1 MSWLTALALADGT
14 AHGSTHGTGAFI
26 DAVLFGAGQKARLV
40 SIVAA
45 LLGATAGMVGTFV
58 VLRGRSLASDALSHA
73 TLPGVVLAFLA
84 AGALGLDARH
94 PLTVMLGAAGSAFAA
109 LLVLVVLRRGGSL
122 PDDTATGAVLSG
134 AFGLG
139 VVLLTVVQGLG
150 IPDANGLDHVLFGQ
164 VATTLRSDL
173 YWIGG
178 VGLVAFVAVVAFR
191 RPLSTVA
198 FDEAFAERSS
208 LSVARVDA
216 LLFAL
221 LFAVTVAGL
230 PIVGAVLVVALIVL
244 PSAAARFFTDSIG
257 VLIALSGAIGAV
269 SAHLGASLS
278 YALPDA
284 PAGAVIVLVAGVFFL
299 SSMLFAPRRGVL
311 ARYRSRSA
319 ELDAA
324 RSRALVREVARA
336 ASARDM
342 RSSAPGSDLGSDLGL
357 GAHERKLLAR
367 AAGTTAEDSL

>member
-1 MSWLTALALADGT
+1 MIASTALATLDG
-14 AHGSTHGTGAFI
+14 ASAFV

-40 SIVAA
+40 SLVAA

-94 PLTVMLGAAGSAFAA
+94 PLTVMLGAAGSALAA
-109 LLVLVVLRRGGSL
+109 LIVLAFLRRGGTL

-164 VATTLRSDL
+164 VATTLRTDL

-198 FDEAFAERSS
+198 FDEAFAERAG

-216 LLFAL
+216 LLFVL

-230 PIVGAVLVVALIVL
+230 PIVGAVLVVALVVL

-257 VLIALSGAIGAV
+257 VLIALSGVFGAA

-284 PAGAVIVLVAGVFFL
+284 PAGAVIVLVAGLFFVA
-299 SSMLFAPRRGVL
+299 SMLLAPGRGVF
-311 ARYRSRSA
+311 ARHRTRSA

-324 RSRALVREVARA
+324 RSRALVREVEREAARSGSDPRA
-336 ASARDM
+336 AA
-342 RSSAPGSDLGSDLGL
+342 AVLGL
-357 GAHERKLLAR
+357 GAGERRLLER
-367 AAGTTAEDSL
+367 AFDATSEDLR